1 MDGVGIIIPNELKQI
16 GALTPYAVESRYPG
30 YWGEI
35 TRDDVAE
42 ALMLAE
48 KTASWADEYI
58 RKPG

>member
-16 GALTPYAVESRYPG
+16 GVNAIRGRKPLSG
-30 YWGEI
+30 LWGEI